1 MLLSYLLFK
10 LLQGRKTEL
19 NLPNYDVFIIKAQFF
34 FTMANI
40 TKKLLEETQKYLA
53 YKFRFIYL
61 YVQYKAQNREF
72 FLNKFVK
79 KKKPIILHTKMCCII
94 STIFLLLTTML
105 DLTLFPFSYC
115 LLFCFSSPMYHLLI
129 ILSGCNCL
137 SKHYW
142 FL

>member
-61 YVQYKAQNREF
+61 YVQCKAQNKEF
-72 FLNKFVK
+72 YFNKFVK
-79 KKKPIILHTKMCCII
+79 KKT
-94 STIFLLLTTML
+94 
-105 DLTLFPFSYC
+105 
-115 LLFCFSSPMYHLLI
+115 
-129 ILSGCNCL
+129 
-137 SKHYW
+137 
-142 FL
+142 

>member
-61 YVQYKAQNREF
+61 YVQCKAQNREF

-79 KKKPIILHTKMCCII
+79 KTYHFTYKNVLHYFH
-94 STIFLLLTTML
+94 IFLLLTTML